1 MIWIYVI
8 AAVAAALALFLLF
21 AGTYLLFVNGIK
33 SSNYTKGK
41 APVSC
46 WEENEDAPE
55 TVFMIEPC
63 LPYRNELI
71 EGRKW
76 VKSHELE
83 DFSITSYDGLTL
95 RAKML
100 PREGMRGV
108 VLMMHGYRSNPL
120 HDFSLAVKEYFDM
133 GFACM
138 MPYQRA
144 HGESEGKYIT
154 YGVRERRDVLSWCNL
169 IEEKFPG
176 VPVILDGMSMGATSV
191 LMASGLELPECVRGI
206 VADCGFTSP
215 KDIMSSVM
223 KRRLNMA
230 PFPFLYTTG
239 LIAKIKAGFG
249 LGEVSTI
256 TELKKNRLPLLI
268 VHGEE
273 DELVPFPMSEE
284 NFEAARVAC
293 DAKFISFPGAGHG
306 MSFLTD
312 RERYTEE
319 VKKFTDKCLGQEAR
333 YEKDS

>member
-1 MIWIYVI
+1 MIWIYIV
-8 AAVAAALALFLLF
+8 AAVAAALALFLLC
-21 AGTYLLFVNGIK
+21 AGTYLLFANGIV
-33 SSNYTKGK
+33 SSNRKKDK
-41 APVSC
+41 APLSC
-46 WEENEDAPE
+46 WEEDEDAPE
-55 TVFMIEPC
+55 SVFMIESC
-63 LPYRNELI
+63 LPYRDELI

-83 DFSITSYDGLTL
+83 DFSVVSYDGLTL
-95 RAKML
+95 RAKMI
-100 PREGMRGV
+100 RRDGMRGV

-154 YGVRERRDVLSWCNL
+154 YGVRERHDVVSWCRL

-176 VPVILDGMSMGATSV
+176 VPVILDGMSMGASTV
-191 LMASGLELPECVRGI
+191 LMATGLELPGCVRGV

-230 PFPFLYTTG
+230 PFPFLYTTW
-239 LIAKIKAGFG
+239 LAAKIKAGFG

-268 VHGEE
+268 VHGEA
-273 DELVPFPMSEE
+273 DDLVPFSMSEE
-284 NFEAARVAC
+284 NYDAARDVC
-293 DAKFISFPGAGHG
+293 DATFLPFPGAGHG

-319 VKKFTDKCLGQEAR
+319 VKKFTDKCLSCGGAE
-333 YEKDS
+333 